1 MNLDKYYGQRK
12 LVADT
17 MTRLYKT
24 RLTTTSGGN
33 VSCRIDNELF
43 CISPSSLDK
52 SKLSPEL
59 IAIVSME
66 GENLTPHL
74 PLSIESE
81 MHRLILAE
89 NPEINAVVHAHPV
102 FSTLYACAGEHMD
115 TSLTTESWFLLGR
128 PVMSGYH
135 KMGTYELARD
145 VADCAKRG
153 RIVLLKNHG
162 VLATGKDM
170 LSAFD
175 AIEVLENAAKITA
188 FSTLLRNAGVKT
200 DALSEEAMKE
210 MRPDLFE

>member
-59 IAIVSME
+59 IPIVSID

-102 FSTLYACAGEHMD
+102 YSTLFACAKEPMD
-115 TSLTTESWFLLGR
+115 TSIMTESWFLLGR
-128 PVMSGYH
+128 PVMSEYH
-135 KMGTYELARD
+135 KMGTPELARS
-145 VADCAKRG
+145 VADCAKKS

-162 VLATGKDM
+162 VLATGNDM

-175 AIEVLENAAKITA
+175 AIEVLENAAKLTA
-188 FSTLLRNAGVKT
+188 LSALMNNAGVKIES
-200 DALSEEAMKE
+200 LSEEAMRD
-210 MRPDLFE
+210 MRPDLF

>member
-59 IAIVSME
+59 IAIVSMD
-66 GENLTPHL
+66 GENLTPQL

-89 NPEINAVVHAHPV
+89 NEEVNAVVHAHPV
-102 FSTLYACAGEHMD
+102 FSTLFACADAPVD
-115 TSLTTESWFLLGR
+115 TALIAESWFLLGK
-128 PVMSGYH
+128 PVMSGYY
-135 KMGTYELARD
+135 KMGTPELARD
-145 VADCAKRG
+145 VADCARRG
-153 RIVLLKNHG
+153 RTVLIKNHG

-175 AIEVLENAAKITA
+175 AIEVLESAAKLTA
-188 FSTLLRNAGVKT
+188 FSALLNNAGWKISGLT
-200 DALSEEAMKE
+200 EEAMKE
-210 MRPDLFE
+210 LRPDLF

>member
-33 VSCRIDNELF
+33 VSCRIDDELF

-59 IAIVSME
+59 IPIVTMD

-89 NPEINAVVHAHPV
+89 NAEINAVVHAHPM
-102 FSTLYACAGEHMD
+102 FSTLFACAEKPMD
-115 TSLTTESWFLLGR
+115 TSLITESWFLLGR

-135 KMGTYELARD
+135 RMGTAELARD
-145 VADCAKRG
+145 VADCAKKS
-153 RIVLLKNHG
+153 RIVLIKNHG
-162 VLATGKDM
+162 VLSTGKDM

-175 AIEVLENAAKITA
+175 AIEVLENSAKLTA
-188 FSTLLRNAGVKT
+188 FSALLNNAGLKIEG
-200 DALSEEAMKE
+200 LSEEAMRDI
-210 MRPDLFE
+210 RPDLF

>member
-33 VSCRIDNELF
+33 ISCRIDDELF

-59 IAIVSME
+59 IPIVTMA

-89 NPEINAVVHAHPV
+89 NPEVNAVVHAHPV
-102 FSTLYACAGEHMD
+102 YSTLFACAEKPMD
-115 TSLTTESWFLLGR
+115 TSIIGESWVLLGR
-128 PVMSGYH
+128 PVMSKYY
-135 KMGTYELARD
+135 KMGTPELARE
-145 VADCAKRG
+145 VADCAKQS

-175 AIEVLENAAKITA
+175 AIEVLESASKLTA
-188 FSTLLRNAGVKT
+188 LSALMNNAGIKIEG
-200 DALSEEAMKE
+200 LSEEAMRDI
-210 MRPDLFE
+210 RPDLF